1 MEQIPYIVPMQRSR
15 TTVEGT
21 KPQCQPIDLRCSLR
35 GPLLRREKN
44 KLIERRGRERER
56 RNGGGKERRGKGRM
70 EGRRGSAE
78 REKKRLDKENVGPEE
93 RALLEEESA
102 KERNERGTKERT
114 DQRAAWWEMQSRMR
128 PLCAQRKGR
137 FLPRS
142 RSCVTFARL
151 IATSITTARWF
162 TSDRRNER
170 RRDFGWITANPVIK
184 RSLFLFSRFGPLKTI
199 ARRFVHQNTIRLL
212 FSWTYLPR
220 NIPLIRTLSDTSK
233 PSFNYQYT
241 DIPNILFFNLMFIF
255 RNVTHNVSHNMK
267 L

>member
-1 MEQIPYIVPMQRSR
+1 MQMQKDIRSDFSLIERVPDIVPMQRSR

-44 KLIERRGRERER
+44 KLIERRSGKRER
-56 RNGGGKERRGKGRM
+56 RNEGGKERRGEGRL
-70 EGRRGSAE
+70 EGRRGSAG
-78 REKKRLDKENVGPEE
+78 RGKKRIEKENIGSVE
-93 RALLEEESA
+93 RGTLLEEESA
-102 KERNERGTKERT
+102 KERNERGTKERA

-128 PLCAQRKGR
+128 PFCAQRKGR

-170 RRDFGWITANPVIK
+170 RDFGWITANP
-184 RSLFLFSRFGPLKTI
+184 
-199 ARRFVHQNTIRLL
+199 
-212 FSWTYLPR
+212 
-220 NIPLIRTLSDTSK
+220 
-233 PSFNYQYT
+233 
-241 DIPNILFFNLMFIF
+241 
-255 RNVTHNVSHNMK
+255 
-267 L
+267 

>member
-1 MEQIPYIVPMQRSR
+1 MERIPYIVPMQRSR

-44 KLIERRGRERER
+44 KLIERRGGERER
-56 RNGGGKERRGKGRM
+56 GNEGGKERRGEGRM
-70 EGRRGSAE
+70 EGRRGSAGW
-78 REKKRLDKENVGPEE
+78 EKKRLEKENISSVE

-102 KERNERGTKERT
+102 KEKNERDTKERA

-137 FLPRS
+137 LLPRS

-151 IATSITTARWF
+151 IATSITTTRWF

-170 RRDFGWITANPVIK
+170 RQDFGWITANSRNK
-184 RSLFLFSRFGPLKTI
+184 ALSFFLSPDLAHWRLSPEDLYSKIPSVCYFPECACREIFFSYE
-199 ARRFVHQNTIRLL
+199 RLL
-212 FSWTYLPR
+212 NTPKICL
-220 NIPLIRTLSDTSK
+220 L
-233 PSFNYQYT
+233 SFNCLY
-241 DIPNILFFNLMFIF
+241 I
-255 RNVTHNVSHNMK
+255 
-267 L
+267 